1 MYNNNDKML
10 EGALL
15 LVCSLHWFRNFSLN
29 MVISILFF
37 IQIKFL
43 QIINVERYLWVKQFC
58 HFPWK
63 YNFLNPIQTWIK
75 CHMNGCLFR
84 FPFKSGFN
92 LSKVLAYRAY
102 SCYFMCAIVAHMRL
116 PFFKKQTKIV
126 SRIGLAYQWK
136 IIISSAAN
144 YLTVAREHKMDPWSA
159 PKMTKHNK
167 IRRVIAIL
175 TLSHFLAEVIQTVN
189 ILHRI

>member
-1 MYNNNDKML
+1 ML
-10 EGALL
+10 KDTCEWNSF
-15 LVCSLHWFRNFSLN
+15 VIFHENITFWTWFRPGLN
-29 MVISILFF
+29 AIWMDV
-37 IQIKFL
+37 
-43 QIINVERYLWVKQFC
+43 YLDS
-58 HFPWK
+58 P
-63 YNFLNPIQTWIK
+63 LNLGLI
-75 CHMNGCLFR
+75 
-84 FPFKSGFN
+84 
-92 LSKVLAYRAY
+92 LSKVLAYIAY
-102 SCYFMCAIVAHMRL
+102 SCCSMCAIVAHMRL
-116 PFFKKQTKIV
+116 PFFKKQKQIV

-144 YLTVAREHKMDPWSA
+144 YLTVARKHKMDPWSA